1 MTALTVRLCAAT
13 QQTAPHPRYDRDSD
27 VLVAKTGVLGAWVF
41 GLNIDGLLNLDLIA
55 DGTLAHVE
63 LVYPKGRW
71 KTKPD
76 IQRPQV
82 VRSAALAF
90 TEGAIGH
97 KDFDLPVEVTADS
110 AHSRVWIGIGEHRT
124 GGHWVALSL
133 SCLALIIG
141 NELAGFF
148 MSMECGTP
156 KPSHKYS
163 L

>member
-63 LVYPKGRW
+63 LVYPRGRW
-71 KTKPD
+71 KTAPD
-76 IQRPQV
+76 IQRPQA

-90 TEGAIGH
+90 TEGAIAH
-97 KDFDLPVEVTADS
+97 KDFDLPVEATTDS
-110 AHSRVWIGIGEHRT
+110 AHSWVWIGIGEHRR
-124 GGHWVALSL
+124 GGQWVALSS

-141 NELAGFF
+141 KELTGLF
-148 MSMECGTP
+148 MSMECGAA
-156 KPSHKYS
+156 KSSHKYS
-163 L
+163 V